1 MKQLKQDLEIKLVPG
16 LTKVILLFFSSIA
29 LFIFSCAIAGV
40 LQLMLMLT
48 GDRISARRQGL
59 SSATMLASNQI
70 ETIRRQEESSTIMG
84 DSTYEASLNGLS
96 FEVRRIRISPP
107 ETWRPDSVI
116 NYLEFSVMVKRKND
130 DVPLVTFR
138 LLQGLHE
145 K

>member
-1 MKQLKQDLEIKLVPG
+1 MPFRNSGYTILEVL
-16 LTKVILLFFSSIA
+16 IA

-40 LQLMLMLT
+40 LQLMLT